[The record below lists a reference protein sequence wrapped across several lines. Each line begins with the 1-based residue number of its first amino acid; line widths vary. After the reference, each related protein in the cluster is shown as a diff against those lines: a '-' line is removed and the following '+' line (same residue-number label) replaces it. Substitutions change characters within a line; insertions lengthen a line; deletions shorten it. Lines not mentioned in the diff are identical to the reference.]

1 MAVFNTIFEPLGL
14 VLGFLRGT
22 ISQTKTLLLT
32 LLSCSFITACSGV
45 PIVSAP
51 SENFNSRVNHLVIH
65 FTSEDFERSLAI
77 LTGETERRVSAHY
90 LIPEPGDVT
99 YSDDNLRVYEL
110 VSTSNRAWHA
120 GRSYWAGKTG
130 LNDQSIGIE
139 IVNQSGCKEDI
150 ATLGNSAEFATA
162 CAFQPFGSEQIDL
175 VVRLLKKTLEQ
186 HPDIRPE
193 AIVGHADIAPSRKVD
208 PGPLFPWRQ
217 LYDAGIGAWFDEDRV
232 AELKEVLIQYPL
244 TIEQQ
249 QALLL
254 AYGYKVTVTGIEDE
268 QSQLAVRAF
277 QMHFRPANYA
287 GFFDEESAAILIS
300 LLERY
305 HPYSFK
311 KLVGFPPELRPL
323 NEG

>member
-1 MAVFNTIFEPLGL
+1 MAVFKAIFGPVGL
-14 VLGFLRGT
+14 MLEFGRGKV
-22 ISQTKTLLLT
+22 SQTKSVLLT
-32 LLSCSFITACSGV
+32 ILGCLLITACTGV

-65 FTSEDFERSLAI
+65 FTSEDFEHSLAI
-77 LTGETERRVSAHY
+77 LRGETERRVSAHY
-90 LIPEPGDVT
+90 LIPELGDLT
-99 YSDDNLRVYEL
+99 YSSDTLRAYEL

-139 IVNQSGCKEDI
+139 IVNQSGCEKDI
-150 ATLGNSAEFATA
+150 ATLGNNAEFATA
-162 CAFQPFGSEQIDL
+162 CAFQPFGSQQIDL
-175 VVRLLKKTLEQ
+175 VVRLLNKTLEQ

-193 AIVGHADIAPSRKVD
+193 TIVGHADIAPSRKVD
-208 PGPLFPWRQ
+208 PGPLFPWKQ
-217 LYDAGIGAWFDEDRV
+217 LFDAGIGAWFDETRV
-232 AELKEVLIQYPL
+232 TELVGLMSHYPL

-249 QALLL
+249 QALLSE
-254 AYGYKVTVTGIEDE
+254 YGYKVSITGTEDE

-277 QMHFRPANYA
+277 QMHFRPANYS
-287 GFFDEESAAILIS
+287 GFFDDESAAILIS

-305 HPYSFK
+305 RPNSQK
-311 KLVGFPPELRPL
+311 KLVGFPPELMPL

>member
-1 MAVFNTIFEPLGL
+1 MAVFSNIFEPLGL

-99 YSDDNLRVYEL
+99 YSHDNLRVYEL

-193 AIVGHADIAPSRKVD
+193 TIVGHADIAPSRKVD

-232 AELKEVLIQYPL
+232 KELKKSLVQYPL
-244 TIEQQ
+244 SIEQRQ
-249 QALLL
+249 GLLL
-254 AYGYKVTVTGIEDE
+254 AYGYKVAVTGIEDE

-277 QMHFRPANYA
+277 QMHFRPANYS
-287 GFFDEESAAILIS
+287 GFFDDESAAILIS

-305 HPYSFK
+305 RPYSFK
-311 KLVGFPPELRPL
+311 KLVGFPPELRPS
-323 NEG
+323 NSG